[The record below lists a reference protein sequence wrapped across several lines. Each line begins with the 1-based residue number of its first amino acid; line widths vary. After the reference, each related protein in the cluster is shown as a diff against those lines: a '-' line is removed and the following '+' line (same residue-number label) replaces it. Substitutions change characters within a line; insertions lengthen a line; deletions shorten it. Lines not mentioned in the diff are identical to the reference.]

1 MNAPNK
7 EAARPGRVKAAYQT
21 NFKPNHN
28 PLDNFLSLLE
38 GVKRTGNGTY
48 LAHCSAHQDRSPSLS
63 IREAD
68 DGKVLIHCHA
78 GCSAHE
84 VVSAVGLELT
94 DLFPPRPADP
104 AYIGKPER
112 RAFPAADIL
121 RAIGFEAL
129 VVGCAASALLAG
141 ESFTQTDRDRLLVAV
156 GRIQAA
162 LDAGG
167 LNHG

>member
-1 MNAPNK
+1 MRPGIEK
-7 EAARPGRVKAAYQT
+7 AARDCAPAALGSAQ
-21 NFKPNHN
+21 NGFNHS
-28 PLDNFLSLLE
+28 PTDNLLSLLE

-48 LAHCSAHQDRSPSLS
+48 LARCPAHQDRSPSLS
-63 IREAD
+63 IREGD
-68 DGKVLIHCHA
+68 EGKTLIHCHA

-104 AYIGKPER
+104 AFVGKPQR
-112 RAFPAADIL
+112 RPIPAADIL

-129 VVGCAASALLAG
+129 VVGCAASAMLAG
-141 ESFTQTDRDRLLVAV
+141 QPFTQTDRDRLLVAI

>member
-1 MNAPNK
+1 MNAAQQK
-7 EAARPGRVKAAYQT
+7 AARPGRVKAAYQT
-21 NFKPNHN
+21 NLKSNN
-28 PLDNFLSLLE
+28 SSIDNILSLLE

-48 LAHCSAHQDRSPSLS
+48 LARCPAHQDRSPSLS

-68 DGKVLIHCHA
+68 EGKTLIHCHA

-104 AYIGKPER
+104 AFVGKPER
-112 RAFPAADIL
+112 RPFPAADCL
-121 RAIGFEAL
+121 RAIAFEGTIIA
-129 VVGCAASALLAG
+129 LAG
-141 ESFTQTDRDRLLVAV
+141 AAIIAGEPLAIADKDRLLIAV
-156 GRIQAA
+156 GRINAA

-167 LNHG
+167 LNG

>member
-1 MNAPNK
+1 MNAAQQK
-7 EAARPGRVKAAYQT
+7 AARPGRVKAAYQT

-38 GVKRTGNGTY
+38 GVKRTGDGTY
-48 LAHCSAHQDRSPSLS
+48 LARCPAHQDRSPSLS

-104 AYIGKPER
+104 VFVGKPER
-112 RAFPAADIL
+112 RPFPAADIL

-129 VVGCAASALLAG
+129 VVGCAASAMLAG
-141 ESFTQTDRDRLLVAV
+141 QPFTQTDRDRLLVAV
-156 GRIQAA
+156 RRIQAA